1 MKTKLA
7 SVLGLAV
14 LVASFTCGSSF
25 VYADTFEAA
34 PTAMQALAPDANTN
48 GAESVDKLPCESS
61 CVGAENCT
69 GDARTAEAGQSPTA
83 VSETE
88 ASIVEAAPA
97 PAIQSADA
105 IIVEVTQTVTIVVPG
120 EDAVDSEAPAITGS
134 IEEPAATQPAPIV
147 EAATTE
153 ASPVATDDAIVVEI
167 AQTVTIA
174 APGQDT
180 GDGEAQA
187 VTETT
192 PEPSA
197 TEPAL
202 TRDAELP

>member
-25 VYADTFEAA
+25 VYADTFEPA
-34 PTAMQALAPDANTN
+34 TSAMQTLAPDANTN
-48 GAESVDKLPCESS
+48 GTESVDKLPCESS

-69 GDARTAEAGQSPTA
+69 GDARTAEAGQSPSA

-88 ASIVEAAPA
+88 ASIVEASPA
-97 PAIQSADA
+97 PA
-105 IIVEVTQTVTIVVPG
+105 IVVPG

-134 IEEPAATQPAPIV
+134 IEEPATTQPAPIV

-153 ASPVATDDAIVVEI
+153 ASPAATDDAIVVEI

-174 APGQDT
+174 APGQDA